1 MSALVGFP
9 LEDLE
14 EMRDAIAKDLDNGEA
29 AIEEKSAAG
38 EDHTEYLEFWNQ
50 LLTDYELVVE
60 AIRRM
65 L

>member
-14 EMRDAIAKDLDNGEA
+14 EMRDSLAQDLDNGEA

-38 EDHTEYLEFWNQ
+38 EDHTEYLEFWDR
-50 LLTDYELVVE
+50 LLTDYGLVVE
-60 AIRRM
+60 AIRRK